1 LAVID
6 RIVFSTPDAAFS
18 VPFLTMPSSY
28 ISAHGAPVDIV
39 ALKVIPSDAYVPVP
53 TLTNR
58 NEKTL
63 PKSNPRLHAKDIIAA
78 PSFLLLLGIVQGQA
92 IIVRE
97 RSSPLE

>member
-1 LAVID
+1 MAVIN
-6 RIVFSTPDAAFS
+6 RLVFSTPDAAFS
-18 VPFLTMPSSY
+18 VPFLTMSASY

-39 ALKVIPSDAYVPVP
+39 ALKVIPSNPYVPVP

-63 PKSNPRLHAKDIIAA
+63 PKSSPRLHAKDRIAA